1 MCHLQYSFI
10 GGLVRAPHPAGETT
24 SWALQE
30 SLLLCFFFGQYS
42 GQHYYDIP
50 K

>member
-1 MCHLQYSFI
+1 MCHLLHSFI
-10 GGLVRAPHPAGETT
+10 GGLVRAGETT
-24 SWALQE
+24 SWALQD